1 MGNVMKIAGRNLLRY
16 RRRTALTLMLI
27 SLGIVAVLLFVSV
40 AGSFRAL
47 MVGQITDSMLGHVQ
61 VHKRGYVASIDN
73 LPLNLN
79 MPPQMLDKLDAA
91 LADIDGIEAV
101 SKRLKFGAMFSNFT
115 ETTNIRLNAVVPAD
129 EMAAAPLLK
138 GRLLEGDGAELI
150 APGKI
155 LIPELLAKGMKVGLN
170 DEVVLVAT
178 NQDGSVNGRA
188 FSVGGILG
196 SVTGPG
202 GRDGYIHIDDARQ
215 LLRIPDAQISEVV
228 LRLKDPGR
236 VEEVGAMLKSAL
248 AEVKTKNGEAALE
261 IHPWMDLTPFYNI
274 ARMIDML
281 TLFIQVMLV
290 SIVLISVMNVMMM
303 AVYERIR
310 EIGAI
315 AAIGTRPGTILSLF
329 VTEGFLMGVLGS
341 AVGTVISLVVIV
353 VLNNVKISFAF
364 GREILVL
371 EPTIDAATVIV
382 ACATVIVMSVLASL
396 QPAWKAA
403 RMDPIDALRHV

>member
-1 MGNVMKIAGRNLLRY
+1 
-16 RRRTALTLMLI
+16 
-27 SLGIVAVLLFVSV
+27 
-40 AGSFRAL
+40 
-47 MVGQITDSMLGHVQ
+47 
-61 VHKRGYVASIDN
+61 
-73 LPLNLN
+73 
-79 MPPQMLDKLDAA
+79 
-91 LADIDGIEAV
+91 
-101 SKRLKFGAMFSNFT
+101 MFSNFT

-248 AEVKTKNGEAALE
+248 AEVKTKNGEAALG

-329 VTEGFLMGVLGS
+329 VTEGFLVGVLGS